1 MTLPSTGSAISLAQI
16 QTEFGGS
23 NPISLNEYYGGTTN
37 ERSYF
42 NGSSW
47 ALIPTSGTIS
57 CDQFFSSA
65 ARFAIGHDP
74 FQSAQTYTQYN
85 FGAGHSRTIGIMAI
99 GAGGGGGGGSS
110 RPWGHGVVQGGA
122 GGGGGEMRATTIT
135 VTPGQFLNVFVG
147 GGGSAGQARDG
158 PYSAGSNGGAG
169 GYSGALNSAQTTWYC
184 LAYGGGGGQVATVN
198 TSVNNQTVGAAGGS
212 GGVGSFISP
221 GNVGAHGPYTTAGSG
236 KNTYVATQGGGF
248 GGAGVYFHTFLRA
261 GTGGNGSAGATV
273 THSNA
278 GANSPGYGSFNWHGL
293 SGTVAGAAAWGYT
306 NSYFGVGGGGGGGGI
321 NNNDNGGGMQGGAG
335 QPGVLIIF
343 W

>member
-1 MTLPSTGSAISLAQI
+1 MTLPASGSTITLAQI

-42 NGSSW
+42 NGSNW

-57 CDQFFSSA
+57 CNQFWNSA
-65 ARFAIGHDP
+65 ARRAVGHDP
-74 FQSAQTYTQYN
+74 YQSAQTYTQYT
-85 FGAGHSRTIGIMAI
+85 FDASHSRTIGIVAI
-99 GAGGGGGGGSS
+99 GAGGGGGGGSA
-110 RPWGHGVVQGGA
+110 RPWQHGVIQGGA
-122 GGGGGEMRATTIT
+122 GGGGGEMRGTTIT

-147 GGGSAGQARDG
+147 GGGSAGVARDG
-158 PYSAGSNGGAG
+158 PYSAGSNGGGG

-198 TSVNNQTVGAAGGS
+198 TTINNQTVGAAGGS
-212 GGVGSFISP
+212 AGVGSLISP
-221 GNVGAHGPYTTAGSG
+221 GIAGARGPYTTTTSG
-236 KNTYVATQGGGF
+236 KSSVVTTQGGGF
-248 GGAGVYFHTFLRA
+248 GGAGAYFSNFMRP
-261 GTGGNGSAGATV
+261 GGANAYGGDV
-273 THSNA
+273 THSNGA
-278 GANSPGYGSFNWHGL
+278 ANSPGYGSFNWHGL

-306 NSYFGVGGGGGGGGI
+306 NSFFGVGGGGGGGGI

>member
-37 ERSYF
+37 ERSFF

-65 ARFAIGHDP
+65 ARFAVGHDVY
-74 FQSAQTYTQYN
+74 QSAISLAQYT
-85 FGAGHSRTIGIMAI
+85 FSAGHSRTIGIIAI

-110 RPWGHGVVQGGA
+110 RPYGHGVVQGGA
-122 GGGGGEMRATTIT
+122 GGGGGEVRGTTIT
-135 VTPGQFLNVFVG
+135 VTPGQILNVYVG
-147 GGGSAGQARDG
+147 GGGSAGGARDG
-158 PYSAGSNGGAG
+158 PYSAGSNGGIG
-169 GYSGALNSAQTTWYC
+169 GYSGALNSAQTAWYC

-198 TSVNNQTVGAAGGS
+198 TSINNQTVGAAGGTS
-212 GGVGSFISP
+212 GVGSFITG

-248 GGAGVYFHTFLRA
+248 GGAGVFLSNFVRA
-261 GTGGNGSAGATV
+261 GTGGNASTGALV
-273 THSNA
+273 THSNGA
-278 GANSPGYGSFNWHGL
+278 ANSPGYGSFNWHGM
-293 SGTVAGAAAWGYT
+293 SGTLAGPAAWGYVNT
-306 NSYFGVGGGGGGGGI
+306 FSGVGGGGGGGGI
-321 NNNDNGGGMQGGAG
+321 NDNDNNVGMQGGAG
-335 QPGVLIIF
+335 QPGLLIIF